1 MSFSQSSS
9 SSMFSTQSYPEY
21 LDTIEFRTDLG
32 IFPNQLELAKNI
44 YGEFISGSRWI
55 IMIAEFQVGKTGV
68 LTALAEFLH
77 TPAVLSMCPDVF
89 DGEVVVLMGMSD
101 NALRAQTRER
111 VSFDKVQVLQNTD
124 IQKVIKDYEGG
135 RVEKID
141 AWKKGNPLFIIDES
155 HFGAEARGI
164 VSKFLKLV
172 GVSAD
177 GNKDAFTGGAK
188 VLSVS
193 ATPIAEF
200 YNYREE
206 SSFKTVLKLEPGA
219 DYYGI
224 VDMFSN
230 NKILQSWSLKTEM
243 GMTRFKEL
251 VMNIVEID
259 SLVGRTSYI
268 VVRLPKDEYSVNISR
283 MFENEL
289 VDTIK
294 YNMEDTRSFEEVVKN
309 HPTLH
314 TTLIFV
320 FKKLSAGCTFSTEHI
335 SLMFDTA
342 ESKVDTAGQSFL
354 GRMCGY
360 GKNKH
365 TQLYCDRS
373 KVLQY
378 AKWVQSGFS
387 LEKLPTKALHVSEKK
402 VPINSRAG
410 VPILLP
416 RLDDDDIEHIENTEG
431 NVINALKEV
440 TRGLP
445 QVRALVNNG
454 FNTIR
459 VSRILSNNQDDYI
472 YRYWTAPLNAYNN
485 GSPHTVGISNQIQN
499 GKYIT
504 ACFDG
509 RVSSE
514 TYGRILLMTT
524 DFSVTPSFEYV
535 GRTDGDLSDGRK
547 GEMFYSGARIPTIY
561 PGRVRI
567 QELENQDHD
576 TIDLATI
583 LTYKLP
589 QLKAYARHRRIRGF
603 STLRKADLIQEIRRR
618 F

>member
-1 MSFSQSSS
+1 MSFSDT

-21 LDTIEFRTDLG
+21 LDTIELRTDLG

-44 YGEFISGSRWI
+44 YGEFMSGTRWI

-77 TPAVLSMCPDVF
+77 NPDILPLCSDVF
-89 DGEVVVLMGMSD
+89 NGEVVVLMGMSD

-111 VSFDKVQVLQNTD
+111 VSFEKVRVLQNTD
-124 IQKVIKDYEGG
+124 IQKIIKDYEGG
-135 RVEKID
+135 RVEKVE
-141 AWKKGNPLFIIDES
+141 AWKTGNPLFIIDES
-155 HFGAEARGI
+155 HFGAEARGV

-200 YNYREE
+200 YNYRQEV
-206 SSFKTVLKLEPGA
+206 SFKTMMKLEPGL

-230 NKILQSWSLKTEM
+230 NKIQQSWSLKSEI
-243 GMTRFKEL
+243 GMTRFKQL
-251 VMNIVEID
+251 VMDMVEID
-259 SLVGRTSYI
+259 DLIGRTSYI

-283 MFENEL
+283 MFEHDF

-309 HPTLH
+309 PPTLH

-342 ESKVDTAGQSFL
+342 DSKVDTAGQSFL

-373 KVLQY
+373 KVRQY
-378 AKWVQSGFS
+378 AQWVQSGFS
-387 LEKLPTKALHVSEKK
+387 LENLPTKALHVSEKR

-416 RLDDDDIEHIENTEG
+416 RLEDDQIDHIENTDG
-431 NVINALKEV
+431 SVMDALREV

-445 QVRALVNNG
+445 QVRELANNG

-459 VSRILSNNQDDYI
+459 VSRILPNNQDDYI
-472 YRYWTAPLNAYNN
+472 YRYWTAPLNAYTN
-485 GSPHTVGISNQIQN
+485 GSPHTVGISNQVQN

-504 ACFDG
+504 ACYDG

-514 TYGRILLMTT
+514 TYGHVLLMTT

-535 GRTDGDLSDGRK
+535 GKTDGDLSNGRK
-547 GEMFYSGARIPTIY
+547 GEMFYSGARIPTIH

-567 QELENQDHD
+567 QEMENHDHD
-576 TIDLATI
+576 NVDLATI

-589 QLKAYARHRRIRGF
+589 ELKAYARHRLIRGF
-603 STLRKADLIQEIRRR
+603 SKMRKAELVEAIRRR